1 MLAFRRR
8 ARRYGGT
15 SRLGLPALSKPDDDT
30 GTSRGKTSR
39 YGKRGVCLLPNL
51 PKKIVHLN
59 PAIAQGTFQDVTI
72 HLRMK
77 RKHNPSPIRVLH
89 LDMASLAMDFQKTEP
104 LQCGQHL
111 LARQQRQL
119 HIVSSTTSRSLF
131 AVNSAGDGSRYKSM
145 ASRTFFNASSRVLPC
160 DQQLFRAGQCATK

>member
-1 MLAFRRR
+1 
-8 ARRYGGT
+8 
-15 SRLGLPALSKPDDDT
+15 LSKPDDNT

-51 PKKIVHLN
+51 PKKIVHFN
-59 PAIAQGTFQDVTI
+59 PSVPQRPFQGVTI

-89 LDMASLAMDFQKTEP
+89 LDMVSLAMDFQKTEP

-111 LARQQRQL
+111 PAR
-119 HIVSSTTSRSLF
+119 
-131 AVNSAGDGSRYKSM
+131 
-145 ASRTFFNASSRVLPC
+145 
-160 DQQLFRAGQCATK
+160 